1 MNDALLFVVL
11 ALAVWRVARIIV
23 AEDGP
28 FDVLA
33 KLRARFEIDKQR
45 TWIARGFMCVACI
58 SFWLGIAAAFLWH
71 GLSVGSLV
79 YGLALSAVSVIL
91 LRRVG

>member
-1 MNDALLFVVL
+1 MDDVSLFVVL
-11 ALAVWRVARIIV
+11 SLAVWRVSRIIV

-28 FDVLA
+28 FDLLA
-33 KLRARFEIDKQR
+33 KMRSRFEIDKQR
-45 TWIARGFMCVACI
+45 TWIARGLMCVACI
-58 SFWLGIAAAFLWH
+58 SFWLGLIVAVAVF
-71 GLSVGSLV
+71 GLSAESVA

>member
-33 KLRARFEIDKQR
+33 RLRERTGINQQR
-45 TWIARGFMCVACI
+45 TWIARGLMCVACI
-58 SFWLGIAAAFLWH
+58 SFWLGLIVSVVVF
-71 GLSVGSLV
+71 GLSFESIA

>member
-1 MNDALLFVVL
+1 MNDALLFVVFS
-11 ALAVWRVARIIV
+11 LAVWRVARIIV

-33 KLRARFEIDKQR
+33 RLRERTGVVKQR
-45 TWIARGFMCVACI
+45 TWIARGLMCVACI
-58 SFWLGIAAAFLWH
+58 SFWLGLIVAIVVF
-71 GLSVGSLV
+71 GLSIESIA

>member
-1 MNDALLFVVL
+1 MDEVSEFVVL
-11 ALAVWRVARIIV
+11 SLAVWRVCRVIV

-28 FDVLA
+28 FDVFA
-33 KLRARFEIDKQR
+33 TLRERSGILKQC
-45 TWIARGFMCVACI
+45 TWIARGLMCVACI
-58 SFWLGIAAAFLWH
+58 SFWLGLIVAVLRF
-71 GLSVGSLV
+71 GLSIESVA

>member
-1 MNDALLFVVL
+1 MNDALTFVVL
-11 ALAVWRVARIIV
+11 SLAVWRVARIIV

-28 FDVLA
+28 FDLLA
-33 KLRARFEIDKQR
+33 TLRERSGILKQR

-58 SFWLGIAAAFLWH
+58 SFWLGLIVAILWF
-71 GLSVGSLV
+71 GFSFESMF

-91 LRRVG
+91 LRHVG